1 MNKYTEKLPYIL
13 WTLAVV
19 VSFALGSDLPIS
31 LSIVIVALSGAAMFQ
46 TYLVRQDQ
54 PNIKKELEALQISLE
69 TQRLADRKEL
79 DKEIE
84 RMKDE
89 VSKVAV
95 TAGTYAAPSNNATR
109 PKDKFEVIF

>member
-1 MNKYTEKLPYIL
+1 MDKYTEKLPYVL
-13 WTLAVV
+13 WTLAVG
-19 VSFALGSDLPIS
+19 VSFLLGSELPIS

-54 PNIKKELEALQISLE
+54 PNIRKELEALQIKLE
-69 TQRLADRKEL
+69 TQRLADKKEL
-79 DKEIE
+79 DKDLE

-95 TAGTYAAPSNNATR
+95 TAGTYAAPSNHATR
-109 PKDKFEVIF
+109 AKEKYEVIF